1 MAEQSEKRIITAN
14 SYFPALTGVRAVGA
28 YMVFIY
34 HIVISDQASFLSGKS
49 SGIEWLARLGLEGH
63 IGVTIFFVLSGFL
76 ITARYINGLSFTK
89 SWFRRYL
96 QNRFARIYPVY
107 LILTVFAFTIMTYK
121 YSNNWYEW
129 GAAFTPFDKVVTIIL
144 NLTLTRAYF
153 YDIAFIGI
161 PTAWT
166 LTVEETFYLSA
177 PFLLLGL
184 RFNTRALYLYPLIL
198 LIIGLALAG
207 FCTRYLPYYGL
218 MNSIGLM
225 LGMTFFGRCIEF
237 LMGMRLA
244 LWMNRRAEDKHKNP
258 VTHATAFGVAGIIIG
273 ALLLAV
279 IQYFIEKDTP
289 ASLYMIFIVNNILL
303 PIPIVLLFW
312 GLIRERTWL
321 QSILQSR
328 LFILLGKSS
337 YIFYLI
343 HLGAVDFLFTHNV
356 SDHWLVRLVAY
367 TLLSITLYH
376 LVEKP
381 MQKLL
386 RAKPVEIKK
395 QTSTAVV

>member
-1 MAEQSEKRIITAN
+1 MAEQSQERIITAN

-28 YMVFIY
+28 YMVFVY
-34 HIVISDQASFLSGKS
+34 HIVNSDPVSFLSGKS
-49 SGIEWLARLGLEGH
+49 LGIEWLTRLSLEAH

-76 ITARYINGLSFTK
+76 ITARYANGLSFTK
-89 SWFRRYL
+89 SWFRRYI
-96 QNRFARIYPVY
+96 QNRFARIYPIY
-107 LILTVFAFTIMTYK
+107 FILTVFTFFIMTHK

-129 GAAFTPFDKVVTIIL
+129 GASFTPLDKVVTIIL
-144 NLTLTRAYF
+144 NATITRAYF
-153 YDIAFIGI
+153 SNFVFIGI

-177 PFLLLGL
+177 PFLLLGV
-184 RFNTRALYLYPLIL
+184 RQNAKALYLYPLIL
-198 LIIGLALAG
+198 LTTGLFLVS
-207 FCTRYLPYYGL
+207 FCSRYLPYYGL
-218 MNSIGLM
+218 MAGIDFM
-225 LGMTFFGRCIEF
+225 LGATFFGRCIEF
-237 LMGMRLA
+237 LMGMGLA
-244 LWMNRRAEDKHKNP
+244 LWMNKRVEDKDKHSF
-258 VTHATAFGVAGIIIG
+258 THATVYGVTGIITG
-273 ALLLAV
+273 ALLLAL

-289 ASLYMIFIVNNILL
+289 ANSYMVFIVNTVLL

-328 LFILLGKSS
+328 LLILLGKSS

-343 HLGAVDFLFTHNV
+343 HLGAIDFVFTHYV
-356 SDHWLVRLVAY
+356 SDHWLARLVAY

-376 LVEKP
+376 LIEKP

-386 RAKPVEIKK
+386 RAKPLEIKK